1 MSSFS
6 NTYFGAFSNKDY
18 CYYYWLLAVC
28 CFIVCV
34 LAIVLMI
41 ASMFAG
47 KKIDGV
53 AIGTCFG
60 LLLNGLWGYFTNRL
74 LYSMCVNSI
83 H

>member
-6 NTYFGAFSNKDY
+6 NTYFGAFTNKDY

-28 CFIVCV
+28 SFIVCV
-34 LAIVLMI
+34 LSILLMI
-41 ASMFAG
+41 YGAFVAR
-47 KKIDGV
+47 KIDGLGM
-53 AIGTCFG
+53 GTLFG
-60 LLLNGLWGYFTNRL
+60 VLLNGLWGYFTNRL